1 MKKRFISKKSKQIR
15 MKTIFLLGILAIS
28 FAVSLS
34 FFASFFS
41 KEKFLH
47 FLLANNLFTETSV
60 STNIFDFLLEY
71 TIGTTEED
79 DDYYDGSASKQEYT
93 PDPNPEENKEDPL
106 IYLYNTHQGEEYNG
120 GVLSEYNVI
129 PTVMLAAYR
138 LREQLNNYGL
148 NTIVETNNI
157 SEILRSNGWNYNSSY
172 SASKILMTNAL
183 EENPTLKYFIDV
195 HRDALPYESSIL
207 TYEGKTYAK
216 VLLVIGQNHPGYL
229 SNLALSEEVS
239 NLINSKVPGLS
250 KGVMQKPSSIF
261 NQDFSPNT
269 LLIEFGGQ
277 YNKISEI
284 NNTVAI
290 VAEVLKEVITE

>member
-1 MKKRFISKKSKQIR
+1 MKRFMIVMLVLILALTACNDNPNGGLIITNPAKQPFTASEVNSALG
-15 MKTIFLLGILAIS
+15 MKTIIADMTSENAEEKGI
-28 FAVSLS
+28 
-34 FFASFFS
+34 
-41 KEKFLH
+41 
-47 FLLANNLFTETSV
+47 SV
-60 STNIFDFLLEY
+60 TY
-71 TIGTTEED
+71 
-79 DDYYDGSASKQEYT
+79 DYYDGSTSKQEYT

-229 SNLALSEEVS
+229 SNLALAEEVS